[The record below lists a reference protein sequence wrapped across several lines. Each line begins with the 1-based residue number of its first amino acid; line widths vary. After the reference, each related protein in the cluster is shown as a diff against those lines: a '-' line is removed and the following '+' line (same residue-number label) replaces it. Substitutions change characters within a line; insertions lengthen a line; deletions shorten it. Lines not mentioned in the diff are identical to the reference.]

1 MSDNLPAEAS
11 PGRRQPVEASATDDS
26 LVRRVGHGCEAAA
39 DRLFRRYADR
49 LRALAKRKLP
59 ADITPRVDADDIV
72 QSVFRRFFESA
83 QLGNYAAPTG
93 DDLWNLLLVI
103 TLNRLRTVKTQER
116 AAKRDSRRNVHFGG
130 DQGSLERTAGWRGE
144 QPDAVF
150 RLVID
155 EAIARMPTAYREVLA
170 LRMEEYEIAEIAQRT
185 RRSKRTVERIL
196 QESRGW
202 LRELL
207 DEDGVT

>member
-1 MSDNLPAEAS
+1 MPDNLP
-11 PGRRQPVEASATDDS
+11 VEARPGAYDSADGPATDDS
-26 LVRRVGHGCEAAA
+26 LVRRVGQGCEEAA

-49 LRALAKRKLP
+49 LRALAKRRLP
-59 ADITPRVDADDIV
+59 ADIAPRVDADDIV

-83 QLGNYAAPTG
+83 QQGNYSAPTG

-116 AAKRDSRRNVHFGG
+116 AAKRDCRRNVQLGDGRGG
-130 DQGSLERTAGWRGE
+130 LDTAPAPRAE

-155 EAIARMPTAYREVLA
+155 EAIARLPAAYREVLA
-170 LRMEEYEIAEIAQRT
+170 LRMEEYEVAEIARRT
-185 RRSKRTVERIL
+185 HRSKRTVERIL

-207 DEDGVT
+207 DEDG

>member
-1 MSDNLPAEAS
+1 MQDNLPAEAR
-11 PGRRQPVEASATDDS
+11 PGGRQPAEASATDDS
-26 LVRRVGHGCEAAA
+26 LVRRVGQGCEAAA

-49 LRALAKRKLP
+49 LRALAKRRLP
-59 ADITPRVDADDIV
+59 ADISPRVDADDIV

-83 QLGNYAAPTG
+83 QQGNYAAPTG

-116 AAKRDSRRNVHFGG
+116 AAKRDCRRNVQLGDDRGG
-130 DQGSLERTAGWRGE
+130 LETVAAPRAE
-144 QPDAVF
+144 PPDAVF

-155 EAIARMPTAYREVLA
+155 EAIARLPAAYQDVLA

-202 LRELL
+202 LRELF
-207 DEDGVT
+207 DEDG

>member
-1 MSDNLPAEAS
+1 MSDNLPAQAR
-11 PGRRQPVEASATDDS
+11 PAVHQAADGSATDDS

-49 LRALAKRKLP
+49 LRALAKRRLP

-83 QLGNYAAPTG
+83 QQGNYAAPTG

-130 DQGSLERTAGWRGE
+130 DGVGLERTAASRGD

-155 EAIARMPTAYREVLA
+155 EAIARLPTAYREVLA
-170 LRMEEYEIAEIAQRT
+170 LRMEEYEITEIAAP
-185 RRSKRTVERIL
+185 VEADR
-196 QESRGW
+196 
-202 LRELL
+202 
-207 DEDGVT
+207 